1 MLCATNIL
9 LTKYLS
15 LLITYVLLRVTKEA
29 VRSASYQHDKEAAE
43 KQKVLDKKDEFDVD
57 FLLELTNETRQRLC

>member
-9 LTKYLS
+9 LTKHLS

-29 VRSASYQHDKEAAE
+29 VRSASNQHDKKAAE